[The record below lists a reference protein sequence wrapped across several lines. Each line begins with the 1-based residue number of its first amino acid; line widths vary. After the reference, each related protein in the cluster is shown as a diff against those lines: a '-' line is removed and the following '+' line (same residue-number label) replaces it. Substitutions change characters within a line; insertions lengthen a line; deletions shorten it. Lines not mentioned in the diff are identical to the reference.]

1 MIKTNCCIECNE
13 DTSFQANNEKFI
25 NRIPA
30 DNGELDGWLC
40 ADCLE
45 EIEKEFEENK
55 A

>member
-1 MIKTNCCIECNE
+1 MKTTNCCIECNQ
-13 DTSFQANNEKFI
+13 DTSFHANNEKFV

-30 DNGELDGWLC
+30 DNGDVVGWLC

-45 EIEKEFEENK
+45 EIEREFKENK